1 MKIREHHPLE
11 PVTEPH
17 FVVEVSMRELTDLLH
32 ALAMM
37 DNVIANNIRATESS
51 VMIEAMRKRR
61 VVYWE
66 MMDTILEAIH
76 AASGP
81 RNYKED

>member
-11 PVTEPH
+11 PVTEAH
-17 FVVEVSMRELTDLLH
+17 FVVEASMSELE
-32 ALAMM
+32 ALYSALITLDIM
-37 DNVIANNIRATESS
+37 ITNNMRATESS

-61 VVYWE
+61 VVYRE
-66 MMDTILEAIH
+66 MMGTILEAIH